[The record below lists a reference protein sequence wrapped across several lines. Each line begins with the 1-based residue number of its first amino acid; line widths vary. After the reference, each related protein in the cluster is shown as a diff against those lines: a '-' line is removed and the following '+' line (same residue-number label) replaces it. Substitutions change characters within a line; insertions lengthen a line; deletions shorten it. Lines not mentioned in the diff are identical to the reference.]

1 VSWERSLAEY
11 VAEGDARTIP
21 APAVEA
27 ARQLIRDCVAVAA
40 AGSGEPVV
48 AAVADLVAEDGA
60 APACTVIGR
69 ALRTAPAGAAL
80 VNGTA
85 AHAIDFDDGQQPSS
99 THPSA
104 TMVPAILALAEK
116 HRASGREVVAAY
128 LYGLETMTALGLA
141 MNPGHYTSGWH
152 ATATIGTLGAAVASA
167 RLLRLDADRIT
178 ACLGIAASQAHGLR
192 RNFGSMVK
200 PLHAGTAARDGLVAA
215 QLAARGVT
223 TGDEVLSGDK
233 GFVALL
239 GGDRDRLDEALG
251 ALDHTFAA
259 SLNGLHIKQF
269 PSCGVTHAP
278 IATALRLRAS
288 HGIAPDDVESVAC
301 EVHPR
306 LPGIVLTRP
315 ARTGLEAKF
324 SLESCLALAL
334 VDGEVQMGQ
343 FTDARALAPEVRALA
358 GRVSM
363 AVDPSMGEPATWEAV
378 LRIRLRSGQELRADT
393 GQAAGKWRAR
403 RLSETELCDKFRA
416 CVRHGGIDDDAQES
430 ALRGF
435 SQLEDVSEVADLV
448 RLLGKGPRND

>member
-1 VSWERSLAEY
+1 MSWERSLAAY
-11 VAEGDARTIP
+11 VADGDADRLP

-40 AGSGEPVV
+40 SGSGEPVV
-48 AAVADLVAEDGA
+48 DAVADVVADEGGA
-60 APACTVIGR
+60 PVCTVIGR
-69 ALRTAPAGAAL
+69 SLRTSPANAAL
-80 VNGTA
+80 VNGVA
-85 AHAIDFDDGQQPSS
+85 AHALDFDDGQQPSS

-104 TMVPAILALAEK
+104 AMVPAILALAER
-116 HRASGREVVAAY
+116 HHLTGRDVMTAY
-128 LYGLETMTALGLA
+128 LYGLESMTALGLA
-141 MNPGHYTSGWH
+141 MNPGHYTAGWH
-152 ATATIGTLGAAVASA
+152 ATATLGTVGAAVASA
-167 RLLRLDADRIT
+167 KLLHLDADRI
-178 ACLGIAASQAHGLR
+178 ANCLGIAASQAHGLR

-223 TGDEVLSGDK
+223 TGDEVLAGEK
-233 GFVALL
+233 GFIELL
-239 GGDRDRLDEALG
+239 GGSRDRAPKALE

-259 SLNGLHIKQF
+259 SMHGLHIKQY

-278 IATALRLRAS
+278 ISTALRLRAE
-288 HGIAPDDVESVAC
+288 HAIAPDDVESVEC
-301 EVHPR
+301 RVHPR
-306 LPGIVLTRP
+306 LPGIVLRRP
-315 ARTGLEAKF
+315 AHTGLEAKF

-343 FTDARALAPEVRALA
+343 FTDERALSPEVRALA

-363 AVDPSMGEPATWEAV
+363 VVDPSMGEPATWEAV

-403 RLSETELCDKFRA
+403 RLSEAELSDKFRA
-416 CVRHGGIDDDAQES
+416 CVRHGGLGPGAEDA

-435 SQLEDVSEVADLV
+435 SELENVSDVGDAC
-448 RLLGKGPRND
+448 RLLGKEAN